1 MVCKINRRR
10 KSFAFAVLAML
21 LSLTLN
27 ALPPNDTH
35 KHLGVAT
42 CAGSQCHGKIQAQTG
57 QDVFLNEY
65 RTWSA
70 DDRHSRAYQ
79 TLQSDAS
86 KRIAAKLGLPNAQ
99 TAKICLDCHAD
110 NVPAAQRGVKFQLD
124 DGIGCETCHG
134 GAEKWVE
141 THTDPA
147 ATHAGNVAAGLY
159 PAERASER
167 AAMCLSCHMGTK
179 DQFATHRIM
188 GAGHPRLSFELENF
202 TANQPAHYQIDDDYK
217 KRKNPAA
224 SINLWVG
231 GQFALATRFLELLQS
246 PLFAPH
252 GMMPEFAFYD
262 CHSCHHPMKD
272 VRWQTTRTTQG
283 IDAGS
288 LRLNESAFAMLRAIT
303 QVVAKGDEPTLTTSV
318 AALITAAQEG
328 APQTQKA
335 ASALAQWLEARKN
348 AWVDRTYS
356 PAEAK
361 LLRKAVVGLAA
372 DGQLRD
378 FSSAEQVYMACESLS
393 LFIGDDAPLQSVID
407 GLYNSVKNDG
417 AYSPEKFIT
426 AAKTALPRL

>member
-1 MVCKINRRR
+1 MHSRTSIRHY
-10 KSFAFAVLAML
+10 FFAVLV
-21 LSLTLN
+21 SLVALTSY

-35 KHLGVAT
+35 KHLGVAS
-42 CAGSQCHGKIQAQTG
+42 CAGSQCHGKIEAQSG
-57 QDVFLNEY
+57 QNVFLNEY

-79 TLQSDAS
+79 TLLSDES
-86 KRIAAKLGLPNAQ
+86 KRIAAKLGLPSAH

-110 NVPAAQRGVKFQLD
+110 NVAAAQRGPKFQLD

-134 GAEKWVE
+134 GAEKWIE
-141 THTDPA
+141 THTDPL
-147 ATHAGNVAAGLY
+147 ATHAANVEAGLY

-167 AAMCLSCHMGTK
+167 AAMCLSCHMGNK

-224 SINLWVG
+224 SVNLWVG
-231 GQFALATRFLELLQS
+231 GQIALASRFLELLQS
-246 PLFAPH
+246 PQFATH
-252 GMMPEFAFYD
+252 GMMPEFSFYD
-262 CHSCHHPMKD
+262 CHSCHHAMKD
-272 VRWQTTRTTQG
+272 TRWQTTSTTRG
-283 IDAGS
+283 IEPGT

-303 QVVAKGDEPTLTTSV
+303 QVVAAGDEPQLTTSV
-318 AALITAAQEG
+318 AALIGAAQQG
-328 APQTQKA
+328 VPYTQKA
-335 ASALAQWLEARKN
+335 AAALAQWLAARKI
-348 AWVDRTYS
+348 AWTDRTYS

-361 LLRKAVVGLAA
+361 SLRKAVVRLAA

-393 LFIGDDAPLQSVID
+393 LFIGDDAQLQPVID

-426 AAKTALPRL
+426 AAKTALQRL